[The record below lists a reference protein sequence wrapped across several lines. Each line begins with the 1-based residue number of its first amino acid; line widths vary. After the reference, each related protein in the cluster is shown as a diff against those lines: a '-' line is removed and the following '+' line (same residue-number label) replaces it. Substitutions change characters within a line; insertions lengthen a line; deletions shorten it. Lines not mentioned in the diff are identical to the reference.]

1 MGLKIIPI
9 DTYLF
14 LVYIPERPNFLEE
27 LENREKSKTYSGVN
41 LRNTFWV
48 DYTLYEKSLA
58 LLKKIDKEE
67 DYPTDGDEFYFL
79 IGTLEKDFYKLDNNV
94 LGLKFDLFFDKSIK
108 IDIHN
113 FVKSGIGYGYSVF
126 KGFNEIYNGKQLYI
140 VKEKNFPDVIDETL
154 SLAQLKDCINLIP
167 TNTEIVKYR
176 LSRYTKALINYLS
189 MYLFL

>member
-58 LLKKIDKEE
+58 LLNKIDKE

-126 KGFNEIYNGKQLYI
+126 S
-140 VKEKNFPDVIDETL
+140 VIRY
-154 SLAQLKDCINLIP
+154 S
-167 TNTEIVKYR
+167 KY
-176 LSRYTKALINYLS
+176 A
-189 MYLFL
+189 